1 MIFKQNVLKEEII
14 YFLILVICVLTPY
27 ISIIVIGLIRE
38 ENPKFMLFILSIMFI
53 PLLILTI
60 LIGFKYLEWY
70 CIYDDHIEVRNI
82 YGKINSVF
90 YNNVSSVEEVEIYLY
105 RGTKKKFYIF
115 NDGRKNNGN
124 IFDFNFCYNNK
135 KFNLRI
141 YKTNELENY
150 IINTLKFKVNGK

>member
-90 YNNVSSVEEVEIYLY
+90 YNNVSS
-105 RGTKKKFYIF
+105 GMKKMFYIF

-135 KFNLRI
+135 KFNLKI
-141 YKTNELENY
+141 YKTEKLENY
-150 IINTLKFKVNGK
+150 IKNILKFKVNCE

>member
-38 ENPKFMLFILSIMFI
+38 ENPKFMLFILSIMFM

-70 CIYDDHIEVRNI
+70 CIYEDRIEVRNI
-82 YGKINSVF
+82 YGEK
-90 YNNVSSVEEVEIYLY
+90 NV
-105 RGTKKKFYIF
+105 KK
-115 NDGRKNNGN
+115 NRKR
-124 IFDFNFCYNNK
+124 
-135 KFNLRI
+135 RI
-141 YKTNELENY
+141 
-150 IINTLKFKVNGK
+150 